1 MVLAERRP
9 GRGCRCKVAD
19 AVTRDTSARPAPSC
33 DGSASVSRPAET
45 CNTTLDETSRPGEL
59 QQAIERAT

>member
-1 MVLAERRP
+1 
-9 GRGCRCKVAD
+9 
-19 AVTRDTSARPAPSC
+19 VTRDTSARPPPSC